1 MNEASIYWRRR
12 MVAIS
17 GVVIALVIVGW
28 AAGGFFGEST
38 PPVQGAS
45 GNVRDSQ
52 PPSSPPPPSSG
63 SPDNT
68 TSSSPST
75 SAPSAPSSPS
85 PTTSTPPPP
94 PPPDPNQPCPDAS
107 IQVTVELGA
116 PQYKVGQRPE
126 LKLVVTNAGQVPCT
140 REISRSLREIM
151 VTSQDGSTRLWS
163 SNDCSRSNLPP
174 ESQIMQPGE
183 HLGYEVRWAGR
194 TSAPSCPAK
203 RTTVHAGT
211 YAVVGKL
218 GALTS
223 PAVPIVL
230 V

>member
-1 MNEASIYWRRR
+1 MNEQASIYWRRR
-12 MVAIS
+12 MVAVS

-28 AAGGFFGEST
+28 AAGGFFGGNSSS
-38 PPVQGAS
+38 VQGAS

-63 SPDNT
+63 SPNNT
-68 TSSSPST
+68 TSSS
-75 SAPSAPSSPS
+75 PSSPS
-85 PTTSTPPPP
+85 PTTSTSPPP

-107 IQVTVELGA
+107 MQLAVELGA

-126 LKLVVTNAGQVPCT
+126 LKLVVMNAGQVPCT
-140 REISRSLREIM
+140 REISRALREILVM
-151 VTSQDGSTRLWS
+151 SQDGGTRLWS

-183 HLGYEVRWAGR
+183 RLGYDVRWAGR
-194 TSAPSCPAK
+194 TSAPGCPVK
-203 RTTVHAGT
+203 RTTVQAGT

-218 GALTS
+218 GALVS